1 MEAMSET
8 DVYSAMTEGDLL
20 ALIYDKP
27 QPLVIETT
35 YTCNGSPQGCERER
49 FGHCLYHDALPK
61 PVCIACDDTGK
72 NSNGGDC
79 VPCTL
84 RKRNETCRK

>member
-1 MEAMSET
+1 MNET
-8 DVYSAMTEGDLL
+8 DVYSAMADGDLL
-20 ALIYDKP
+20 AIVYDKP
-27 QPLVIETT
+27 QPLV
-35 YTCNGSPQGCERER
+35 Q
-49 FGHCLYHDALPK
+49 K